1 MRWVRSSFRVAS
13 VDINNPNPMEYK
25 MGMILAEL
33 HYSWGIFS
41 RLSETQFLNKVIY
54 AEFFI
59 ELKYGSAMIW

>member
-1 MRWVRSSFRVAS
+1 
-13 VDINNPNPMEYK
+13 MEYK

-59 ELKYGSAMIW
+59 ELKYGSAMLW